1 MIKAPSITSLRVL
14 KLAANF
20 VHMKWDNV
28 GGNFYYLVE
37 RRQVESN
44 TGEPLE
50 NVFWEQRG
58 YTSNTDWFDSDL
70 IPGFSYQ
77 YRISST
83 YETFEQSDW
92 TYSDTLKAFKQNAYV
107 FTKMNDFQLC
117 SKYIDEKFVKNNQ
130 AYVDFRNDEIRAG
143 LMGEEFVYYP
153 EISNISSVENH
164 FVVDKERHEIQGDVS
179 GICKDRE
186 RVMMCEID
194 GVLYMFERFQSVIKV
209 SNDKG
214 QNWVYY
220 QAFNG
225 RVGNPIARQCSY
237 QSNTT
242 TFVLGY
248 DDVFFGR
255 PSTDI
260 RWSENTVK
268 FSTQEYTFAKLG
280 EENNVGFPVEI
291 FGKYIELPADLKKRA
306 EAMACSNKYLWVAGR
321 NYVQRTNIANPVID
335 ATGNRIWEVGNDY
348 ITKDPEHRTVTK
360 KLDVLDGK
368 LYALVSG
375 RVKINEMGQRLD
387 PTDPK
392 NVEQSEYDGIYLYD
406 EETRVWARVFGTTAE
421 ERKHISHTESDMST
435 DGEEIFF
442 TYNDHTIEILI
453 DSELP
458 ITNPNVSSAVKYS
471 QETYHPTDKAKH
483 LISFRTNGEN
493 PGPTM
498 FTHGPHR
505 YHGECQFVWSYR
517 SGTRAWIAPN
527 YRAVVVY
534 PTRKYEYVI
543 DKNKDFNG
551 ETWDKGHVTISID
564 NIEFNG
570 FSRYANGVMFY
581 KSTGEI
587 VGYYEFTYRVR
598 DNVKIFWKPDNV
610 LLTADLVQQE
620 IEVPVK
626 PKEITGL
633 VDPNLS
639 PMLNQITPEHY
650 MQDDGLFRA
659 FADNYLQYL
668 STGEASY
675 YNRLK
680 NLIRNKYP
688 KEENNFEYLYSE
700 IGRRNIYLDKEKR
713 DQVIRFFEARSSDFY
728 STKGVADSYKFLF
741 KLLYNADVDIEVESM
756 NTLEYDILVDSGTI
770 TEDIVGTTVYTPT
783 GRANV
788 TYIEREYNQGKLQWR
803 VTIHNLIGKFLVGQV
818 LKSEYDSAFTADILV
833 SVRGKELAYSD
844 INYINRG
851 RVYYS
856 MKIKSELAFTRYK
869 DDVLRFV
876 HPVGFGLLG
885 VTLIT
890 VLINS
895 GIAFKHEETI
905 INIMKSFRYDSGLPT
920 VFPDETY
927 VLDANENIEFDPL
940 TGQAKR
946 TAHPLAG
953 QDPIATIPQWAD
965 YDDHEDVWMGKKPSE
980 RRFKLSPTFDGAW
993 VTYAYYSLLA
1003 GERLKDNIGLPRDPK
1018 VATQIKV

>member
-1 MIKAPSITSLRVL
+1 MIKAPSITSLRVS

-20 VHMKWDNV
+20 VHLKWDNV
-28 GGNFYYLVE
+28 GGNFYYLIE
-37 RRQVESN
+37 RRQVESAN
-44 TGEPLE
+44 AGEQLD
-50 NVFWEQRG
+50 NIFWEQRG
-58 YTSNTDWFDSDL
+58 YTSNTEWFDSDL
-70 IPGFSYQ
+70 IPGFTYQ
-77 YRISST
+77 YRIAST

-92 TYSDTLKAFKQNAYV
+92 TISDSLKAFKQNAYV
-107 FTKMNDFQLC
+107 FTKMNDLQLS

-130 AYVDFRNDEIRAG
+130 SYVDFRNDEIRAG
-143 LMGEEFVYYP
+143 LMGEDFVYYP

-164 FVVDKERHEIQGDVS
+164 FVVDKERHEIQGDMS
-179 GICKDRE
+179 GICYDKE
-186 RVMMCEID
+186 RLMICEID
-194 GVLYMFERFQSVIKV
+194 DVLYLFERYQGVIKV

-225 RVGNPIARQCSY
+225 RVGNPIARQCTY
-237 QSNTT
+237 QSDTT

-248 DDVFFGR
+248 EEIFFGR

-260 RWSENTVK
+260 RWSENTVR

-291 FGKYIELPADLKKRA
+291 FGRYIDLPADLSKRA
-306 EAMACSNKYLWVAGR
+306 EAMACSTKWLYVAGR
-321 NYVQRTNIANPVID
+321 NYIARTNIANPVID
-335 ATGNRIWEVGNDY
+335 TNGNRVWDTNFDY
-348 ITKDPEHRTVTK
+348 ITKDPENRTVTK
-360 KLDVLDGK
+360 KLDTLNGV

-375 RVKINEMGQRLD
+375 RVKVNEMGQRLD
-387 PTDPK
+387 PTKPE
-392 NVEQSEYDGIYLYD
+392 NVEQSEYDGVYMYD
-406 EETRVWARVFGTTAE
+406 ETTRKWTRIFGDLLDD
-421 ERKHISHTESDMST
+421 RKHISHTESDMST
-435 DGEEIFF
+435 DGNEVFF
-442 TYNDHTIEILI
+442 TYNNHDIEILP
-453 DSELP
+453 DTELP
-458 ITNPNVSSAVKYS
+458 TVNSDVSSAVKYS
-471 QETYHPTDKAKH
+471 MESYNPTDKSKH
-483 LISFRTNGEN
+483 LISFRTSGDV
-493 PGPTM
+493 

-505 YHGECQFVWSYR
+505 YHGECQFVWSFR
-517 SGTRAWIAPN
+517 SGTRAWISPR
-527 YRAVVVY
+527 YHAVVVY
-534 PTRKYEYVI
+534 PTRKYEYVVDK
-543 DKNKDFNG
+543 DKNFNN
-551 ETWDKGHVTISID
+551 ETWDKGHVVINID
-564 NIEFNG
+564 NIKFSG
-570 FSRYANGVMFY
+570 FSRYANGIMFY

-598 DNVKIFWKPDNV
+598 DSATIFWKPDNT

-620 IEVPVK
+620 IEVPVV
-626 PKEITGL
+626 PKVITGL

-650 MQDDGLFRA
+650 MQDDGLFRS
-659 FADNYLQYL
+659 FADNYMQYL

-713 DQVIRFFEARSSDFY
+713 DQVIRFFESRASDFY
-728 STKGVADSYKFLF
+728 STKGVVDSYKFLF
-741 KLLYNADVDIEVESM
+741 KLLYNADVEIEVESM
-756 NTLEYDILVDSGTI
+756 NSLEYDIIVESGVI

-788 TYIEREYNQGKLQWR
+788 TYIEREYKDGKLQWR
-803 VTIHNLIGKFLVGQV
+803 VTIHNLIGKFLVGQT
-818 LKSEYDSAFTADILV
+818 LKSETDSAFTANILV

-851 RVYYS
+851 RVYYA

-885 VTLIT
+885 VTMIT

-895 GIAFKHEETI
+895 GVAFSHKETI
-905 INIMKSFRYDSGLPT
+905 INIMKSFRFDSGLPT
-920 VFPDETY
+920 VYPDETY
-927 VLDANENIEFDPL
+927 VLDVNDNIEFDPL
-940 TGQAKR
+940 TGAAKKGP
-946 TAHPLAG
+946 HPLAG
-953 QDPIATIPQWAD
+953 KDPIVDIPQWAD
-965 YDDHEDVWMGKKPSE
+965 YDANEDVWMGRKPSE

-993 VTYAYYSLLA
+993 VTYAYFSLLA
-1003 GERLKDNIGLPRDPK
+1003 GEHLKDRIGLPRDPK